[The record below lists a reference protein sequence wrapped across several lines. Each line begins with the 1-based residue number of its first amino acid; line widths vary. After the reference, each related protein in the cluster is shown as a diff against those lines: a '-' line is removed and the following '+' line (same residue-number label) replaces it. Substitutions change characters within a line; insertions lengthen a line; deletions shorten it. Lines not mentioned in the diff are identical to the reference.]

1 MLTFTDQIIL
11 FDTNFLLPF
20 PKNIN
25 LERELDRVFPGGKI
39 VILDFI
45 LNELKGIAKEKGSI
59 GRSAKLGIQ
68 LAQKWTNIVSNAEG
82 STVDDRLIA
91 AAQTLK
97 AIIATN
103 DKKLRKKAKQKGIPV
118 IFVRAHSH
126 FEFEGQI

>member
-1 MLTFTDQIIL
+1 MLTFSDQIIL

-25 LERELDRVFPGGKI
+25 LEKELDRVFPGGKI

-68 LAQKWTNIVSNAEG
+68 LSQKWTNMVFDAKEL
-82 STVDDRLIA
+82 TVDDQLIT
-91 AAQTLK
+91 AAQALK

-103 DKKLRKKAKQKGIPV
+103 DREIRKKAKQKGIPV
-118 IFVRAHSH
+118 IFVRGYSH
-126 FEFEGQI
+126 FELDGQV